1 MAKLAEGDR
10 VEIVTRT
17 VTEEDRSVHKFY
29 EHMQGLTGIVS
40 NYYNKDEVAVNIDLD
55 CLTDVPKDVHK
66 IATERV
72 RERFNENVSEELK
85 KLLEKDE
92 LNFTPHYVLLVR
104 EQDLKKI

>member
-1 MAKLAEGDR
+1 MAKLIEGDR
-10 VEIVTRT
+10 VQVVTRP
-17 VTEEDRSVHKFY
+17 VTEEDRLVHKFF
-29 EHMQGLTGIVS
+29 EHMQGLTGTVS
-40 NYYNKDEVAVNIDLD
+40 NYYNKDEVAVTVDLD